1 MAGERDDH
9 EREHAAA
16 DELLAAVRARLERV
30 IRDGAKV
37 SALGSPNA
45 VAADIVARLGLVKN
59 PWADIVG
66 PCYTSGGIQKELG
79 VGRAALSKAV
89 RERRALRL
97 DTSDR
102 RTLYPAFQVR
112 NRAFIPGLSGVLSA
126 LQAGADD
133 PWRWAHWLNTPL
145 AGTPGIKHARPIDHL
160 ADGDLQTVVAAA
172 RLTARSWRAENNI
185 PPQ

>member
-1 MAGERDDH
+1 MVGAQDDGQ
-9 EREHAAA
+9 REHAAT
-16 DELLAAVRARLERV
+16 DELLAAVRARLDPL

-37 SALGSPNA
+37 SALGHADA

-66 PCYTSGGIQKELG
+66 PCYASGGLQKELG

-112 NRAFIPGLSGVLSA
+112 GRALVSGLAEVLTTLESGT
-126 LQAGADD
+126 DD
-133 PWRWAHWLNTPL
+133 PWAWAHWLNTPL
-145 AGTPGIKHARPIDHL
+145 AGATGRMSARPIDRL
-160 ADGDLQTVVAAA
+160 ADGDLAGVVAAA
-172 RLTARSWRAENNI
+172 RFAAEAWAS
-185 PPQ
+185 